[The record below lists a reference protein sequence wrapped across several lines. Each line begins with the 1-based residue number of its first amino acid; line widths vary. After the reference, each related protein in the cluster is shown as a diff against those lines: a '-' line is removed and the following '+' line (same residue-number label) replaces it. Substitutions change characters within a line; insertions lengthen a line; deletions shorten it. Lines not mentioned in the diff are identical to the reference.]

1 MLQVFSSNNH
11 PKISV
16 VMFSNLNLI
25 FKDCFRLPKVTLTAK
40 IIVTLTDDVEKRL
53 RNTARTEYGN
63 KRGAL
68 SIIVEEAL
76 KKYLVEER
84 YRAR

>member
-1 MLQVFSSNNH
+1 
-11 PKISV
+11 
-16 VMFSNLNLI
+16 
-25 FKDCFRLPKVTLTAK
+25 VTPTGK

-53 RNTARTEYGN
+53 RDTARTKYGN

-76 KKYLVEER
+76 KRHLAEET
-84 YRAR
+84 

>member
-1 MLQVFSSNNH
+1 MFSS
-11 PKISV
+11 
-16 VMFSNLNLI
+16 LNLI
-25 FKDCFRLPKVTLTAK
+25 FKDCFRLLKVIPTGK

-53 RNTARTEYGN
+53 RDTARTKYGN

-76 KKYLVEER
+76 KKHFAEER
-84 YRAR
+84 